1 MIRLPIDRNNIETIS
16 LYDVFKNLT
25 DDEKETIYIL
35 VGRLAENQWEIEKG
49 SE

>member
-1 MIRLPIDRNNIETIS
+1 MITLPINKDNVSTIS

-35 VGRLAENQWEIEKG
+35 IGRLFENDWKLD
-49 SE
+49 